1 MTQRRLRRASDVVF
15 DKTTSPIISFLLLAG
30 TSKPC
35 GWAVSLVLHAAAR
48 RVLSCAPQRLSCVA
62 EAPSSLTNSL
72 SPRPANGREARER
85 LRRVSHRTV
94 VSPGGAMLSWHH
106 DHACIILCT
115 TAARV
120 CVWHTATRVEVEALN
135 QGLRLA
141 RCHLRGVRACATE
154 AQRDRH
160 ARRGWDGTAVLR
172 LRTCLRHRN
181 RSHRQC
187 LAGHSV
193 ARHAPASR

>member
-120 CVWHTATRVEVEALN
+120 CVCGTPPLE
-135 QGLRLA
+135 LRSK
-141 RCHLRGVRACATE
+141 RSIRACASRAVTCGE
-154 AQRDRH
+154 CGPAPQKRNATVTRD
-160 ARRGWDGTAVLR
+160 GWDGTAVLR